1 MITAVTTTTNLNNG
15 GMMSNKVGA
24 WLVLECLGGATQPP
38 IMDWNKH
45 EPQPYKSNLT
55 KAQQKKRAKK
65 NKMQKQ
71 SRKRNR

>member
-1 MITAVTTTTNLNNG
+1 MMDKKIGASFMITYL
-15 GMMSNKVGA
+15 GMAM
-24 WLVLECLGGATQPP
+24 QPP
-38 IMDWNKH
+38 AINWNKH